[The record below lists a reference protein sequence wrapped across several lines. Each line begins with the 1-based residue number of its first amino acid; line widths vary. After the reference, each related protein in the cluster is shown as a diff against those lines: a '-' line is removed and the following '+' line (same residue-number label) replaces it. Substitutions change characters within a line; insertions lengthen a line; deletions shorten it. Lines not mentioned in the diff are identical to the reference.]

1 MNDQV
6 FHVYKKNTN
15 NTEVVAHSLS
25 VDELEQRLVD
35 KSVDMSIHEIQPCQV
50 EYNEASYWTGTI
62 EYLYS
67 SLPLDN
73 QMGCGL

>member
-6 FHVYKKNTN
+6 FHVYKKNSSS
-15 NTEVVAHSLS
+15 TEVVAHSLS

-50 EYNEASYWTGTI
+50 EYNEASYWTGAI
-62 EYLYS
+62 EYLYPT
-67 SLPLDN
+67 LPLDN
-73 QMGCGL
+73 RKGHGL

>member
-6 FHVYKKNTN
+6 FHVYKKNSSS
-15 NTEVVAHSLS
+15 TEVVAHSLS

-50 EYNEASYWTGTI
+50 EYNEASY
-62 EYLYS
+62 
-67 SLPLDN
+67 
-73 QMGCGL
+73 